1 MDTHT
6 HTQSERADISVTFLK
21 FDMDRQQVQVFHQST
36 KKSGHLET
44 FYAIEALGPAMNKTR
59 FTKYAKVQSCVTQTL
74 ENHESAADLEK
85 KKKLVHVLSIGGSR
99 EAGMGV
105 GRSN

>member
-1 MDTHT
+1 M
-6 HTQSERADISVTFLK
+6 SLLLIWK
-21 FDMDRQQVQVFHQST
+21 
-36 KKSGHLET
+36 
-44 FYAIEALGPAMNKTR
+44 
-59 FTKYAKVQSCVTQTL
+59 
-74 ENHESAADLEK
+74 K

>member
-1 MDTHT
+1 M
-6 HTQSERADISVTFLK
+6 
-21 FDMDRQQVQVFHQST
+21 
-36 KKSGHLET
+36 
-44 FYAIEALGPAMNKTR
+44 
-59 FTKYAKVQSCVTQTL
+59 L

-85 KKKLVHVLSIGGSR
+85 KKNKLVHVLSIGGSR

>member
-1 MDTHT
+1 M
-6 HTQSERADISVTFLK
+6 
-21 FDMDRQQVQVFHQST
+21 
-36 KKSGHLET
+36 
-44 FYAIEALGPAMNKTR
+44 
-59 FTKYAKVQSCVTQTL
+59 L

-85 KKKLVHVLSIGGSR
+85 KNTLVHVLSIGGSR

>member
-59 FTKYAKVQSCVTQTL
+59 FTKYAKVQSCVT
-74 ENHESAADLEK
+74 
-85 KKKLVHVLSIGGSR
+85 
-99 EAGMGV
+99 
-105 GRSN
+105 